1 MNIPTRQNKKQ
12 DKKGIIMKTKIITS
26 VALLLILCGIST
38 YYIVWGKRGVN
49 TFKTISKEIDQEKE
63 KVKKVEDEIKHLKT
77 IIALWQTDEFELEK
91 LARMDLQM
99 GTTNEIVYLLPKKS
113 K

>member
-1 MNIPTRQNKKQ
+1 MKIKVIPC
-12 DKKGIIMKTKIITS
+12 II
-26 VALLLILCGIST
+26 LLLVLCSIST

-49 TFKTISKEIDQEKE
+49 AFKEISKEIDLEKD
-63 KVKKVEDEIKHLKT
+63 KIKKVEDEIKHLRT
-77 IIALWQTDEFELEK
+77 IIALWQTDDFELEK

-99 GTTNEIVYLLPKKS
+99 GTTNEVVYLLPKKS